1 MRENNSLNIRKIA
14 ILSMFVTISLTIFVL
29 ESLMPPVINIPGIKP
44 GFANIVTLFLL
55 VNTNKRSAFTVLIVR
70 IILASIF
77 AGQIMSLFYSLSG
90 GILSLL
96 AMSIVL
102 YITKKKTIWFA
113 SVVGAIFHNIGQI
126 LAAVVVLGSWT
137 VICYLPVLL
146 ISGCITGL
154 ITGLITEFL
163 DRSLAKGAFLDR
175 LNKILCVKKVPI
187 NPRQLQI
194 KHLRACN

>member
-102 YITKKKTIWFA
+102 YITKKKTVWFA

-175 LNKILCVKKVPI
+175 LNLIGLIRYFVLKKYLKVSY
-187 NPRQLQI
+187 
-194 KHLRACN
+194 H

>member
-1 MRENNSLNIRKIA
+1 
-14 ILSMFVTISLTIFVL
+14 MFVTISLTIFVL

-102 YITKKKTIWFA
+102 YITKKKTVWFA
-113 SVVGAIFHNIGQI
+113 SVVGAIFHNNRTDFSCSCSFRLMDG
-126 LAAVVVLGSWT
+126 
-137 VICYLPVLL
+137 YLLFTCTFNFRL
-146 ISGCITGL
+146 YN
-154 ITGLITEFL
+154 
-163 DRSLAKGAFLDR
+163 RSDNR
-175 LNKILCVKKVPI
+175 LNY
-187 NPRQLQI
+187 
-194 KHLRACN
+194 

>member
-77 AGQIMSLFYSLSG
+77 AGQIMSLFYSLLG

-96 AMSIVL
+96 AMSMVL
-102 YITKKKTIWFA
+102 YITKKKTVWFA
-113 SVVGAIFHNIGQI
+113 SVVGAIFII
-126 LAAVVVLGSWT
+126 
-137 VICYLPVLL
+137 
-146 ISGCITGL
+146 
-154 ITGLITEFL
+154 
-163 DRSLAKGAFLDR
+163 
-175 LNKILCVKKVPI
+175 
-187 NPRQLQI
+187 
-194 KHLRACN
+194 

>member
-1 MRENNSLNIRKIA
+1 
-14 ILSMFVTISLTIFVL
+14 
-29 ESLMPPVINIPGIKP
+29 
-44 GFANIVTLFLL
+44 
-55 VNTNKRSAFTVLIVR
+55 
-70 IILASIF
+70 
-77 AGQIMSLFYSLSG
+77 MSLFYSLSG

-175 LNKILCVKKVPI
+175 LNKILCVKKVS
-187 NPRQLQI
+187 
-194 KHLRACN
+194 

>member
-1 MRENNSLNIRKIA
+1 MRKNNSLNIRKIA

-102 YITKKKTIWFA
+102 YITKKKTVWFA

-175 LNKILCVKKVPI
+175 LNKILCVKKVS
-187 NPRQLQI
+187 
-194 KHLRACN
+194 

>member
-96 AMSIVL
+96 GMRIVL
-102 YITKKKTIWFA
+102 YITKKKKN
-113 SVVGAIFHNIGQI
+113 GLQ
-126 LAAVVVLGSWT
+126 VL
-137 VICYLPVLL
+137 
-146 ISGCITGL
+146 
-154 ITGLITEFL
+154 
-163 DRSLAKGAFLDR
+163 
-175 LNKILCVKKVPI
+175 
-187 NPRQLQI
+187 
-194 KHLRACN
+194 

>member
-1 MRENNSLNIRKIA
+1 
-14 ILSMFVTISLTIFVL
+14 MFVTISLTIFVL

-102 YITKKKTIWFA
+102 YITKKKTVWFA

-163 DRSLAKGAFLDR
+163 DR
-175 LNKILCVKKVPI
+175 LNKILCVKKVS
-187 NPRQLQI
+187 
-194 KHLRACN
+194 

>member
-1 MRENNSLNIRKIA
+1 
-14 ILSMFVTISLTIFVL
+14 MFVTISLTIFVL

-96 AMSIVL
+96 AMSI
-102 YITKKKTIWFA
+102 
-113 SVVGAIFHNIGQI
+113 S
-126 LAAVVVLGSWT
+126 
-137 VICYLPVLL
+137 
-146 ISGCITGL
+146 
-154 ITGLITEFL
+154 
-163 DRSLAKGAFLDR
+163 
-175 LNKILCVKKVPI
+175 KILYGHICKGIYLYSRRKSCHNYCSKAI
-187 NPRQLQI
+187 YKSLYHQNTKIHNRLLQARHNRKI
-194 KHLRACN
+194 